1 MRRKYWLAAVT
12 AALPVAAVAVVVV
25 TQLEQRRDER
35 RFAVLERY
43 CTECHNPAELAG
55 ELSFEG
61 LTLDEVPQ
69 HAEQFEAAIVKLRG
83 RLMPPPGEPQPSPKR
98 STASSRAWKNR
109 STSTPPHK
117 PATSPRSV

>member
-1 MRRKYWLAAVT
+1 MLD
-12 AALPVAAVAVVVV
+12 
-25 TQLEQRRDER
+25 Q
-35 RFAVLERY
+35 Y

-83 RLMPPPGEPQPSPKR
+83 RLMPPPGEPQP
-98 STASSRAWKNR
+98 TAEEVDGLIATPGRNR
-109 STSTPPHK
+109 STTTRRST
-117 PATSPRSV
+117 PATSRRSASPAPSTRTP